1 MHNKSLRH
9 AFNATIFSGDVLY
22 EEEGIDQLLMGL
34 TVEPMQDS
42 DAVFTKALSNFLF
55 FDVGKKGG
63 NFSGQDLVAINI
75 MRGRDHGVPAYNDMR
90 EYCNLTRAATFAGLR
105 DYMPDEVAARMAKV
119 YKSVEDLDVYV
130 SGIAEF
136 SVYGG
141 VVSVSFIFNI
151 FLRKYC
157 FLQPA
162 GMFQVGP
169 LFACLIAEQFYRSR
183 RCDRFWY
190 ETNDAILRFSEGT

>member
-1 MHNKSLRH
+1 
-9 AFNATIFSGDVLY
+9 
-22 EEEGIDQLLMGL
+22 MGL

-105 DYMPDEVAARMAKV
+105 DYMPDEVAAWARKTGGQPPPPKPAPPVAAARPAAPEPKPPMAWQWWLV
-119 YKSVEDLDVYV
+119 PV
-130 SGIAEF
+130 A
-136 SVYGG
+136 G
-141 VVSVSFIFNI
+141 VGLLGLLLLLAVAASQ
-151 FLRKYC
+151 L
-157 FLQPA
+157 LL
-162 GMFQVGP
+162 G
-169 LFACLIAEQFYRSR
+169 LFY
-183 RCDRFWY
+183 
-190 ETNDAILRFSEGT
+190 